1 MTERESV
8 MELQYLATMDNAI
21 QVHMLCDLLRNEGI
35 EPFTKNEI
43 LNAVHICFPIEVHV
57 LQSDYERALH
67 CLREAFPYLGY

>member
-43 LNAVHICFPIEVHV
+43 LNAVHICFPIE
-57 LQSDYERALH
+57 ER
-67 CLREAFPYLGY
+67 